1 VEPANVPP
9 VPRAGDAPAVV
20 WVCCDKYGTP
30 CAVLANATI
39 AANWVQ
45 SPPWPLGNFPP
56 YRAETYT
63 RVPDAA
69 TLDARIAAVED
80 AIMELRVAAGSLK
93 AASDNSTSGTS
104 HLMLRQ
110 SSDKRRQSA
119 KVLDALLTG
128 LRAARDAAG
137 RDA

>member
-20 WVCCDKYGTP
+20 C
-30 CAVLANATI
+30 VLVDAMGCPTSVYSDLTAHGDQYAFHT
-39 AANWVQ
+39 AHLYA
-45 SPPWPLGNFPP
+45 
-56 YRAETYT
+56 

-119 KVLDALLTG
+119 KVLDALLTD
-128 LRAARDAAG
+128 LRAARDAGG